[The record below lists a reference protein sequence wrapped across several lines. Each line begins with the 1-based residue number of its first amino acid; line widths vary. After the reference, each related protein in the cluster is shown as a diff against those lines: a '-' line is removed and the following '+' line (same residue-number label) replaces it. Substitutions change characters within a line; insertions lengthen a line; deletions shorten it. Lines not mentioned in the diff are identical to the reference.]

1 MALFPITER
10 SDMDLELTRGIGK
23 PFPKPILEK
32 LEKQEIE
39 YQKKQKEEIIDKKII
54 GLSALIPL
62 AIIAYLVLKK

>member
-10 SDMDLELTRGIGK
+10 TDMDLELTRGIGK

-32 LEKQEIE
+32 LETQEIE
-39 YQKKQKEEIIDKKII
+39 YEKIQKEKIIDEKII
-54 GLSALIPL
+54 AISALIPL